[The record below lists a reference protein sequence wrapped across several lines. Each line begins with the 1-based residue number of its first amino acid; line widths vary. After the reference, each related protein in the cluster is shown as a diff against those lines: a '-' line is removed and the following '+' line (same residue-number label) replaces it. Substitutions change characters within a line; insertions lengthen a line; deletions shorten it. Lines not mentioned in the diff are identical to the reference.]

1 MYKKFPR
8 FFPMVN
14 SIFERALESTFLH
27 YTYII
32 KCISLCF
39 MILYVHCINNSP
51 ANVPTTLKVREFEFE
66 KKESF
71 QRDPWSSW
79 NVDLFCSSVKNT

>member
-1 MYKKFPR
+1 
-8 FFPMVN
+8 MVN

-32 KCISLCF
+32 ECISLCF

-66 KKESF
+66 KRKVFKEILEVLGTSTF
-71 QRDPWSSW
+71 FIVLLKIRKRVS
-79 NVDLFCSSVKNT
+79 